1 MAEEAGVVVGGGG
14 DCFSFICP
22 AAFSPFG
29 HFFFAT
35 PPPPPLPWQSSGI
48 YFGNQQQKI
57 MSESKYKQRALCF
70 LQNAIIDFNSATGM
84 GGNLLCGLLPNRVWV
99 AAILPYAEYVIL
111 CKSALNRVWSSP
123 KQDRVE
129 WLSSSNVVLVH
140 HIKWA
145 KIWELFSL
153 LSVNI
158 KQCSWQDNIC

>member
-1 MAEEAGVVVGGGG
+1 MAEGAGVVGGRTV
-14 DCFSFICP
+14 FHLFALLPFLPLVISFL
-22 AAFSPFG
+22 
-29 HFFFAT
+29 
-35 PPPPPLPWQSSGI
+35 PPPPLPPPPSWQSSGI
-48 YFGNQQQKI
+48 YFRNQQQKI